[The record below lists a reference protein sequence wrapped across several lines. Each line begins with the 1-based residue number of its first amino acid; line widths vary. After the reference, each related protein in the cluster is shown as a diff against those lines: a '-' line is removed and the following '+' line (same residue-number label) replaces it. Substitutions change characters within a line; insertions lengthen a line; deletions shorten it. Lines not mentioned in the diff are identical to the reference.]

1 MCNSILY
8 LYVFLLSICHG
19 AGLPGFDAPPGRK
32 GEPGR
37 AAQVGEKGDK
47 GNAGR
52 PGAPGMFCNHCL
64 LPCYIVSLAN
74 ALKFNQSERQT

>member
-1 MCNSILY
+1 VHLTRDTRSRVCTLCN
-8 LYVFLLSICHG
+8 CRR

-52 PGAPGMFCNHCL
+52 PGAPGMFT
-64 LPCYIVSLAN
+64 SQRFA
-74 ALKFNQSERQT
+74 